1 MRIKLIVFRDSP
13 EKEANVSFTPVLEAP
28 FPNENDEVER
38 LKEEIQRKDRTIAE
52 LQSRLDTFNEI
63 VKKMISELEKN
74 FEYSRKLIDELKMA
88 RKKLIHL
95 FI

>member
-1 MRIKLIVFRDSP
+1 MIVFRDSP

-38 LKEEIQRKDRTIAE
+38 LKEEIERKDKTIQE

-63 VKKMISELEKN
+63 MEDRLREEAKERDQKIALQNQV
-74 FEYSRKLIDELKMA
+74 SRFYD
-88 RKKLIHL
+88 
-95 FI
+95 